1 MRHRSE
7 KPGELETSS
16 LSAITHLL
24 HFHPEA
30 IRSLVLSDRPSPR
43 IDEIEALARQKGM
56 KPSRQKG
63 LSEGEGAR
71 ALLTP
76 FSFFEFKALLAL
88 LEKEQHGL
96 VVVLDHVQDPQNLG
110 ALCRSA
116 EALGAKAM
124 ILPRHRSASV
134 TGAVF
139 ASSAGAVGTL
149 PLCQVANTGEGLRQL
164 KQAGF
169 WAVGSTLGE
178 GSTTIDEMP
187 TFEKVALVLGAEGE
201 GIAPLTAALCDWKI
215 QIPLVGKVQS
225 LNVSAAGAILMYELL
240 RRVKRH

>member
-1 MRHRSE
+1 VRHRTE
-7 KPGELETSS
+7 KPGELEISS

-24 HFHPEA
+24 HFRPEA
-30 IRSLVLSDRPSPR
+30 IRSLILSDRPSSR
-43 IDEIEALARQKGM
+43 VDEIEALARQKGM
-56 KPSRQKG
+56 KPTRQKG
-63 LSEGEGAR
+63 LLEGEGAR

-76 FSFFEFKALLAL
+76 FAFCELKELVPL
-88 LEKEQHGL
+88 LESKKHGL

-116 EALGAKAM
+116 EALGADA
-124 ILPRHRSASV
+124 ILIPRHRSASV

-178 GSTTIDEMP
+178 GSTPIEAMP
-187 TFEKVALVLGAEGE
+187 SFEKIALVLGAEGD
-201 GIAPLTAALCDWKI
+201 GIAPLTASLCDWKI

-225 LNVSAAGAILMYELL
+225 LNVSAAGAILIYELI
-240 RRVKRH
+240 RRQQRS